1 MSETVHNKFN
11 SIMMRLFTYKEIV
24 IEMLV
29 YLVGEDW
36 ISELDFDS
44 LEEVNKDFVSPKEL
58 DDFQS
63 DILWKA
69 NLKGKK
75 DKFFIYIHTEFQST
89 PHRLMPFRFL
99 NYQYLVYDKIMDQR
113 EGEENSELLP
123 FIFPILFYHGKTKW
137 SYETDISKLIE
148 IPFEKAKDYIPK
160 FNFFK
165 IMINEKTYEE
175 LAEYESVLANNFACN
190 NVKTKEKFIDAIN
203 RVSKLLYELIP
214 KEHKLKLSE
223 DLAKYLSFI
232 SKGRISTRKIIDILN
247 TYEEDKMTIAELFDK
262 ERDEGIEQGIEQ
274 GIEKGKLELVK
285 KMLLANIDINQI
297 SEISGLSLEE
307 IKELQKDLS

>member
-1 MSETVHNKFN
+1 MSKKVHNKFN

-36 ISELDFDS
+36 INELDFDS
-44 LEEVNKDFVSPKEL
+44 LEELNKDFVSPKEL

-69 NLKGKK
+69 TLKGKK
-75 DKFFIYIHTEFQST
+75 EEFLIYIHTEFQST

-99 NYQYLVYDKIMDQR
+99 NYQYLVYDKIMNQR
-113 EGEENSELLP
+113 DGDENSELLP

-137 SYETDISKLIE
+137 NYETDISKLIE
-148 IPFEKAKDYIPK
+148 IPFEKAKNYIPK

-175 LAEYESVLANNFACN
+175 LAKHESVLANNFACN
-190 NVKTKEKFIDAIN
+190 NVKTKENFIKAIN

-214 KEHKLKLSE
+214 IEHKLELSK

-247 TYEEDKMTIAELFDK
+247 TYEGDKMTIAELFDK
-262 ERDEGIEQGIEQ
+262 EKQEGIEEGMEKKAIETAIKMLKLGADIVFVSKATDLSIEQ
-274 GIEKGKLELVK
+274 VKKLE
-285 KMLLANIDINQI
+285 
-297 SEISGLSLEE
+297 
-307 IKELQKDLS
+307 KEFK